1 MALIRNYV
9 AGSHRVTIFL
19 DEQPIT
25 VRTHQTTVGA
35 VLREI
40 GIEVAPVDLV
50 YPPLGASVRP
60 GATIHIRLA
69 LPVTVETD
77 GDCIQHR
84 THSRTVGELLR
95 ELDIPLNSRDRVL
108 LNGQATELSTAL
120 GNETLARTTRTVATR
135 GSRGTPVATSPPPV
149 RIAIQRAVPITII
162 DEGLPTTVLS
172 TARSVGEAL
181 LEQKVPLYLGDQINP
196 GPETPL
202 TADLRVYIKRSK
214 PVSILVD
221 GREIRTR
228 TLDSTVS
235 DVLQEEGVTLRGKDY
250 TDVSLDT
257 EVTNDMTIRVTRVME
272 DWIVEAEPIAYQ
284 TVWKPDPNLELD
296 QRRVDQPGAEGVK
309 KRRIRITYADGV
321 ETARV
326 QEEEW
331 VEVPPTPRIIAY
343 GTKIV
348 LRDLQTPAGTIRYW
362 RHLRVLATSYT
373 AATSGKSPDHPAYGI
388 TRLGWQARQ
397 GVIAVD
403 PTVIRLRTKMYVPGY
418 GFGTAADTGG
428 AIKGRRI
435 DLCYDEQNLK
445 LWYRWVDVYLLEP
458 VPPPNEIPYILPDY
472 PQERARGR
480 S

>member
-1 MALIRNYV
+1 MSSY
-9 AGSHRVTIFL
+9 SVTIFINWW
-19 DEQPIT
+19 PVT

-40 GIEVAPVDLV
+40 GIEIVPEDLV
-50 YPPLGASVRP
+50 YPPLEAFVHQ
-60 GATIHIRLA
+60 GATIQIRLA
-69 LPVTVETD
+69 LPVTVEAD
-77 GDCIQHR
+77 GDRIQYR
-84 THSRTVGELLR
+84 THSRTVGELLT
-95 ELDIPLNSRDRVL
+95 ELGISVNSNDRIL
-108 LNGQATELSTAL
+108 LNGETSELSTAL
-120 GNETLARTTRTVATR
+120 GTEEFAQASRTVATR
-135 GSRGTPVATSPPPV
+135 GPRDAPVTTRPSPV
-149 RIAIQRAVPITII
+149 RITIQRAVPITII

-181 LEQKVPLYLGDQINP
+181 LDQDVPLYLGDRVNP
-196 GPETPL
+196 GLETPV

-214 PVSILVD
+214 PVSIVVD
-221 GREIRTR
+221 GREIHTR
-228 TLDSTVS
+228 TLGDTVS
-235 DVLQEEGVTLRGKDY
+235 DVLQEEGVTLKGKDY
-250 TDVSLDT
+250 ADVSLDAK
-257 EVTNDMTIRVTRVME
+257 VTNDMTIRVARVIE

-284 TVWKPDPNLELD
+284 TIWKPDPNLELD

-309 KRRIRITYADGV
+309 KRRLRITYTDGV
-321 ETARV
+321 ETARA

-331 VEVPPTPRIIAY
+331 VEVPPTSRIIAY
-343 GTKIV
+343 GTKVV
-348 LRDLQTPAGTIRYW
+348 LRELQTPAGTVRYW

-373 AATSGKSPDHPAYGI
+373 AATAGKSPDHPAYGI
-388 TRLGWQARQ
+388 TRLGWQATE

-403 PTVIRLRTKMYVPGY
+403 PTVIRLRTKMYVPDY

-458 VPPPNEIPYILPDY
+458 VPPPDEIPYILPDY
-472 PQERARGR
+472 PQERTRGR